1 MEPGSMRE
9 TAGNFINH
17 MISNLIFPLEDQDYY
32 GEGKDFWCLDWWIV
46 ELAKY
51 FFEGEVAYMRYPIA
65 RRLEGNTN
73 FDKDKILKAAK
84 SRVSSME
91 EMKLYGFDKIAV
103 LENCR
108 GLDTT
113 LAVTCKDWS
122 KIYVI
127 IASEYPV
134 VIEKTKLYLRKFPN
148 AEVVG
153 SFGVLGDPFFRMIT
167 DPFNKE

>member
-17 MISNLIFPLEDQDYY
+17 MISNLIFPLEDQDHY
-32 GEGKDFWCLDWWIV
+32 GEGKDFWCLDWFVV
-46 ELAKY
+46 EVTKY

-65 RRLEGNTN
+65 RRLSGNDN
-73 FDKDKILKAAK
+73 FVKDKIREAAL
-84 SRVSSME
+84 SRISAME
-91 EMKLYGFDKIAV
+91 EMKLHSSGKVAV

-108 GLDTT
+108 GLDTL
-113 LAVTCKDWS
+113 LATTVKEWD

-127 IASEYPV
+127 IHSEYPV